1 MARSILVG
9 ALVCL
14 ALVLAST
21 ADAQAPSKDFRKK
34 EYPIDVAQQPV
45 TPALEKL
52 NEQTGIYY
60 GYSPTTPEE
69 ERIVVG
75 PVRGKYTIE
84 EALRRLL
91 RPTGLT
97 FSWINSRTIS
107 IQRPPPPPPKVE
119 TPPQAKRPRNVQTQ
133 RQAAPRDQPAQT
145 DMLGEVTTYA
155 SRFRSLGDQATAV
168 VIMLDREAI
177 DRSGVSTIFDLMKL
191 LPQQPFL
198 RPDGFRSN
206 GAQYVELRG
215 LGPDTTM
222 VLINGRRA
230 FASASSFV
238 ANAFDLNTIPLSAV
252 ERVEVLLDSTSV
264 RYGTDAIGGIVNI
277 VLRDEVPHPSADVY
291 YGASEGGGDQLTA
304 SVRLGHKGDD
314 AKAAVILDYSAV
326 QTLLGAERDLW
337 ANQDYR
343 RFGSVDQRLTSSSP
357 GNVTSL
363 LPGNLPGLNSP
374 FAAIPERVAGDRI
387 ALSEYLPGQRN
398 YESLLQYFPIV
409 PAARRASVVA
419 SAQADLTQDLDVS
432 AELIYVDRSIRFPLA
447 PPLLPGL
454 PVLINP
460 FNTFRVPVVVNTLLE
475 GIGQQEQNV
484 ESTLARGV
492 GTVHGK
498 AREWDWEVS
507 LLRSEEDAEQWT
519 DNLLDFP
526 RVIQALNNPDPNQ
539 ALDVFRPGPAASPE
553 VLRSLIETPRVET
566 FATDASQASGFASGS
581 VVELPAGP
589 LTAIL
594 GGEWRKESVQFDAT
608 LDSFE
613 REVGAG
619 FAELTV
625 PVLGERNLSVPRKL
639 ALTIAARFDD
649 YTDFGRFLNPQ
660 YGLVWRPYR
669 DLSVRASYARSFR
682 PPSMFELHF
691 PKLVIS
697 DVLPVLDPRRDRETR
712 VVDLVTGGNPDLEPT
727 RGESYTAGLE
737 FRPQAIESLKL
748 SATYWHIAVDKRVTP
763 LLQSTFVLA
772 NESLFPERVIRAEPT
787 LDDVA
792 AGRPGQIVQVDLSR
806 MNFGELTTSGIDL
819 GATYALDSALGHFGV
834 NLMATW
840 IDKFETVDVQPT
852 AASRINLANDT
863 IGTITKWRG
872 VASLN
877 WQRGALDT
885 TTRVRYIPAYDDTLG
900 GARNGRTIPEQ
911 TFLDL
916 QLSIDLEQLADGVLW
931 RDLKLAVGAAN
942 VLDEQPHFAEVNGIQ
957 GYDISQGDLKGRFWY
972 LRLGK
977 TF

>member
-9 ALVCL
+9 ALACL
-14 ALVLAST
+14 ALILAPT
-21 ADAQAPSKDFRKK
+21 ADAQAPSRNFQKK

-52 NEQTGIYY
+52 SEQTGIYY
-60 GYSPTTPEE
+60 GYSPATPEE
-69 ERIVVG
+69 EQIIVG

-119 TPPQAKRPRNVQTQ
+119 TPPQAKRPRNVQTV
-133 RQAAPRDQPAQT
+133 RKAVPRAQPADT
-145 DMLGEVTTYA
+145 DVLDEVTTYA
-155 SRFRSLGDQATAV
+155 SRVRSLGDQATA
-168 VIMLDREAI
+168 IILLDREEI
-177 DRSGVSTIFDLMKL
+177 DRSGVSTIFDLVRL

-230 FASASSFV
+230 FASAASFT

-264 RYGTDAIGGIVNI
+264 KYGTDAIGGIVNI

-291 YGASEGGGDQLTA
+291 YGGSHGGGEQLTA

-343 RFGSVDQRLTSSSP
+343 RFGGVDQRLNSSSP
-357 GNVTSL
+357 GNVTSF
-363 LPGNLPGLNSP
+363 LPGNLPGLAAP
-374 FAAIPERVAGDRI
+374 FAAIPERIAGDRI
-387 ALSEYLPGQRN
+387 APSEFLPGQRN

-409 PAARRASVVA
+409 PATRRASVVA
-419 SAQADLTQDLDVS
+419 SAQAHLTDELDVS
-432 AELIYVDRSIRFPLA
+432 AELMYVDRSVRFPLA
-447 PPLLPGL
+447 PPLLPGV
-454 PVLINP
+454 PVLANP
-460 FNTFRVPVVVNTLLE
+460 FNPFGVPVVVNTLLE

-492 GTVHGK
+492 GSVHGK
-498 AREWDWEVS
+498 ARTWDWEVS
-507 LLRSEEDAEQWT
+507 LLRSEEDAGQWT

-526 RVIQALNNPDPNQ
+526 RVLRALNNPDPNQ

-553 VLRSLIETPRVET
+553 VLHSLIAARRVENL
-566 FATDASQASGFASGS
+566 ATDASQAGGFVSGS
-581 VVELPAGP
+581 VFELPAGP

-608 LDSFE
+608 LDSFG

-639 ALTIAARFDD
+639 QLTIAGRFDD
-649 YTDFGRFLNPQ
+649 YTDFGEFLNPQ

-669 DLSVRASYARSFR
+669 DLSVRAAYARSFR
-682 PPSMFELHF
+682 PPSMFELYF
-691 PKLVIS
+691 PKRVI
-697 DVLPVLDPRRDRETR
+697 PNAQAVLDLRRDRETT
-712 VVDLVTGGNPDLEPT
+712 VVALATGGNPDLEPT

-737 FRPQAIESLKL
+737 FRPQAVEPLKL
-748 SATYWHIAVDKRVTP
+748 SAAYWRIAVDKRVTP
-763 LLQSTFVLA
+763 VLQSSFVLA

-787 LDDVA
+787 PADVA
-792 AGRPGQIVQVDLSR
+792 AGRPGRILQVDVSR

-819 GATYALDSALGHFGV
+819 AASYTLDSALGRFGA
-834 NLMATW
+834 NLMVTW

-872 VASLN
+872 VATVD
-877 WQRGALDT
+877 WRRGALAT

-900 GARNGRTIPEQ
+900 GVRNGRTIPQQ

-916 QLSIDLEQLADGVLW
+916 QLSMDFEELADGALW
-931 RDLKLAVGAAN
+931 RGLELAVGAAN
-942 VLDEQPHFAEVNGIQ
+942 VLDEHPHFAEVGGLQ
-957 GYDISQGDLKGRFWY
+957 GYDISQGDLRGRFWY